1 MSTDM
6 LTLKQAAVQSGK
18 SVSTLRSWIRAGKL
32 TADKGTLP
40 NAPVMVSKSDLLS
53 AMQAAGMLDA
63 ADSPSPVNRQ
73 PDVIERLLDSVTG
86 ERDRLLADLASDRAY
101 YRAEIAK
108 LQAAVESER
117 QRRADLEQHIA
128 ALQRELSA
136 AGSHGRGVWG
146 YLTDGVKRITGGK

>member
-53 AMQAAGMLDA
+53 AMQAAGMLEPA
-63 ADSPSPVNRQ
+63 VSQPPVNPLSADTPLIRA
-73 PDVIERLLDSVTG
+73 LTA
-86 ERDRLLADLASDRAY
+86 ERDRLLADLASDRAW
-101 YRAEIAK
+101 YRGEIAR
-108 LQAAVESER
+108 LQAAVDAER
-117 QRRADLEQHIA
+117 QRCADLERQNA
-128 ALQRELSA
+128 ALQRELIA